1 MCCNDRRQILFVLQ
15 FTGYD
20 LTDGGCGGICKMRR
34 RRGAL
39 NSRVHIGFVVIADI
53 NHVMPSFHG
62 AGERLEADVVGATVS
77 AEGNEFIGVINLA
90 PLL

>member
-1 MCCNDRRQILFVLQ
+1 MRGNDRRQVLLVLQ

-20 LTDGGCGGICKMRR
+20 LPDGGCGGICKMGR

-39 NSRVHIGFVVIADI
+39 NACIHIGFVVIADI

-62 AGERLEADVVGATVS
+62 ARERLEADVVGAAVS
-77 AEGNEFIGVINLA
+77 AEGNEFIGVVNLA